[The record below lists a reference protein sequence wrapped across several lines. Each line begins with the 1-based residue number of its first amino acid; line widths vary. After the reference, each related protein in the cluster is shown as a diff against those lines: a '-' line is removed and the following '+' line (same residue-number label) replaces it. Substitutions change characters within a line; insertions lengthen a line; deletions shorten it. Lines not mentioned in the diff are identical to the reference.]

1 MYWLP
6 VGQQISTVKVLTF
19 FKRLST
25 HVRVIRAYET
35 EITSAHT
42 FDGNYFST
50 EDNHESN
57 NDKNNLLLGIFEDL
71 RHAL

>member
-1 MYWLP
+1 M
-6 VGQQISTVKVLTF
+6 
-19 FKRLST
+19 
-25 HVRVIRAYET
+25 RVIRAYET

-71 RHAL
+71 RHVL